1 MLPFGRRLE
10 QMAFAGF
17 SPLSI
22 CCQKLCFFAL
32 MLYNK
37 KNWLRESGFQAFL
50 QVQNRQ
56 IP

>member
-1 MLPFGRRLE
+1 LLVFRHYRY
-10 QMAFAGF
+10 AA
-17 SPLSI
+17 
-22 CCQKLCFFAL
+22 KNYVFFAL